1 MTGSLSLALLLMQA
15 GGGPMVTT
23 PDTPAVARH
32 PFAVGESLS
41 YSAKLGI
48 LRLGS
53 ATVEVAGLDTLRGDE
68 TYRFRFQLEAGN
80 MFFRLNDVMESW
92 TRVEDLASLRMRQDH
107 DENGRKRLR
116 VYEIFPDS
124 GFYRQDDQPP
134 EPTVAAPLDDAAF
147 LYFVRSIPLEV
158 GKTYRFN
165 RYFRR
170 EKNPMIIRVLKREE
184 MKLPDGSRVMCLV
197 LNPEIDEKGMFS
209 KRAEAR
215 LWLTDDARRIP
226 VQIQSRYEFGKVTLR
241 LEEMRG
247 VGGRE

>member
-1 MTGSLSLALLLMQA
+1 MTGGLSLALLLMQA
-15 GGGPMVTT
+15 GSGGPMVTT

-80 MFFRLNDVMESW
+80 LFFRLNDVMESW
-92 TRVEDLASLRMRQDH
+92 TRVKDLASLRMRQDH

-116 VYEIFPDS
+116 VYDIFPDS
-124 GFYRQDDQPP
+124 GFYRQDDRPP

-241 LEEMRG
+241 LEEMR
-247 VGGRE
+247 VGGR